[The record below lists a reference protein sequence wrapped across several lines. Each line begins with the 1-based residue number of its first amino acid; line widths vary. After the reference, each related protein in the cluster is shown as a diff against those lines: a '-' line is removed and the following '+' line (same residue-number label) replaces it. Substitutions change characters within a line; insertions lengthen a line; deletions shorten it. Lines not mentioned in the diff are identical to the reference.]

1 MPLSLSLSF
10 SGSHVTQRLNQSLS
24 SHSFFF
30 SLFLPSVFLLF
41 FPPSFSNLPFYVA
54 QTGLKCLGDPLRRL
68 PNPGIRGECLH
79 MQPCI
84 SLINLPVDV
93 WVSVMNLEMSDY
105 RNTFPLWHNSPE
117 VFSGVLDSPTML
129 FVKAHGR
136 SKESKDAKPS
146 HHRCMWPVGAGWS
159 QAVSRSQNWF
169 PGAAPVHLWA
179 TMSGVLRMPL
189 ILKYIEVF

>member
-10 SGSHVTQRLNQSLS
+10 SGSHVTQCLNQFSL
-24 SHSFFF
+24 F
-30 SLFLPSVFLLF
+30 SLFLLLSFPSFCLFTF

-54 QTGLKCLGDPLRRL
+54 QTGLKCLGDPLPRL

-105 RNTFPLWHNSPE
+105 GHTFPLWHNSPQ
-117 VFSGVLDSPTML
+117 VFSGVLDSPIML
-129 FVKAHGR
+129 FVKEHGR

-159 QAVSRSQNWF
+159 QAVSRSQNWY

-179 TMSGVLRMPL
+179 MMSGVLRMPL